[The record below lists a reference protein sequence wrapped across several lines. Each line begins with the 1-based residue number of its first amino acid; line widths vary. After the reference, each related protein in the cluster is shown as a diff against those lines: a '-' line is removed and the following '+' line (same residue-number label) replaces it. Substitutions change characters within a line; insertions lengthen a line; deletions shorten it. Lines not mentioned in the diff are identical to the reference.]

1 MRYDTGVV
9 VENFSFVFQLNNSQG
24 SITRQEMRAFKKV
37 WAVFDVDGT
46 GYLNR
51 GSIVPFLSVRGYIDL
66 GRPMKSLT
74 CLFRL
79 SAALRAFRSPH
90 LSRRILNTTA

>member
-1 MRYDTGVV
+1 MSAESDLHWLGVV

-37 WAVFDVDGT
+37 WSVFDVDGT

-51 GSIVPFLSVRGYIDL
+51 GSIVPFLSV
-66 GRPMKSLT
+66 S
-74 CLFRL
+74 
-79 SAALRAFRSPH
+79 H
-90 LSRRILNTTA
+90 LPPCTG